1 MCSCSAAFMILN
13 KWVFLPYC
21 IFRLKHQSQCFLGHS
36 SWASGW
42 FAHDRGFLVVIY
54 ERVNSGPTAAWG
66 NRHEPQNR
74 PNMTLYTLCEA
85 SCTTVRENM
94 KKIQNMNKKKTDSMT
109 PKKMTRP
116 LDPSQPQNPLWNSLQ
131 MHGQDWA
138 MPPCVDW
145 LFGTAELPAAT
156 QRWLNCPWP
165 ALSCVQKPKNWWHW
179 KTWGFQP
186 LNLGFPTF
194 LGPLSTLW

>member
-1 MCSCSAAFMILN
+1 MT
-13 KWVFLPYC
+13 VDFL
-21 IFRLKHQSQCFLGHS
+21 LSSMKEWTLGRQQHGVTGMS
-36 SWASGW
+36 PKIAQTWPCT
-42 FAHDRGFLVVIY
+42 RK
-54 ERVNSGPTAAWG
+54 
-66 NRHEPQNR
+66 
-74 PNMTLYTLCEA
+74 EA
-85 SCTTVRENM
+85 SCTTIKENM
-94 KKIQNMNKKKTDSMT
+94 KKIQNMNKKDRLNDSKENDS
-109 PKKMTRP
+109 PPGPFSKP
-116 LDPSQPQNPLWNSLQ
+116 AVSLQ
-131 MHGQDWA
+131 THGQDWA

-145 LFGTAELPAAT
+145 LFGTAELPAET